1 MVLAVETLARLIW
14 KDVACTA
21 RKPIEL
27 SGMLVFAAAAA
38 VVVAYA
44 VLFTSDRAP
53 VYAVSLFLV
62 PAFISMFV
70 AFTGFI
76 REAEEGTLDGLRVS
90 PVGGELIFFSK
101 LFFSLMLI
109 GAVTAVYE
117 SLVIFFTG
125 GDILLLNPS
134 LQMLALS
141 YIVYLAATAS
151 LASSMLVYSSARSIL
166 VPVVLLV
173 LVLPAG
179 QSYIPLYMDAMA
191 GIMSLQPILT
201 MWVVSLGYSLIASA
215 LSRTALF

>member
-1 MVLAVETLARLIW
+1 VVETLVRLVW
-14 KDVACTA
+14 KDLACTA
-21 RKPIEL
+21 RRPIEL
-27 SGMLVFAAAAA
+27 SGMLVFAATAA

-44 VLFTSDRAP
+44 TLFTSDRAP
-53 VYAVSLFLV
+53 VYATSLFLI

-76 REAEEGTLDGLRVS
+76 REVEEGTLNGLRVS

-101 LFFSLMLI
+101 LLFSLMLI

-117 SLVIFFTG
+117 LLTVFFTG
-125 GDILLLNPS
+125 GDVLLLNPL
-134 LQMLALS
+134 LQILTLS

-151 LASSMLVYSSARSIL
+151 LASSMLIYSSARSIL

-173 LVLPAG
+173 LVLPVG

-191 GIMSLQPILT
+191 GIMSLQPLLSI
-201 MWVVSLGYSLIASA
+201 WVISLGYSLIASA
-215 LSRTALF
+215 LSRTVLF

>member
-1 MVLAVETLARLIW
+1 MILAVEMLVKLVW
-14 KDVACTA
+14 KDIACTA
-21 RKPIEL
+21 RKPVEF

-44 VLFTSDRAP
+44 ALFAGDRAP
-53 VYAVSLFLV
+53 VYAISLFLV

-76 REAEEGTLDGLRVS
+76 REFEEGTLDSLRVA
-90 PVGGELIFFSK
+90 PIGGELIFFSK
-101 LFFSLMLI
+101 LFFSFILI
-109 GAVTAVYE
+109 GVVTAAYE
-117 SLVIFFTG
+117 LLVVFFTG
-125 GDILLLNPS
+125 GDVSLLNPY

-151 LASSMLVYSSARSIL
+151 LASSMLVYSSAKSVL

-173 LVLPAG
+173 LVLPVG
-179 QSYIPLYMDAMA
+179 QSYIPLYMDAIA
-191 GIMSLQPILT
+191 GIVSLQPLLSI
-201 MWVVSLGYSLIASA
+201 WVVSLGYSLIASA

>member
-1 MVLAVETLARLIW
+1 LTQVVETLVRLVW
-14 KDVACTA
+14 KDLACTA
-21 RKPIEL
+21 RRPIEL
-27 SGMLVFAAAAA
+27 SGMLVFAATAA

-44 VLFTSDRAP
+44 TLFTSDRAP
-53 VYAVSLFLV
+53 VYATSLFLI

-76 REAEEGTLDGLRVS
+76 REVEEGTLNGLRVS

-101 LFFSLMLI
+101 LLFSLMLI

-117 SLVIFFTG
+117 LLTVFFTG
-125 GDILLLNPS
+125 GDVLLLNPL
-134 LQMLALS
+134 LQILTLS

-151 LASSMLVYSSARSIL
+151 LASSMLIYSSARSIL

-173 LVLPAG
+173 LVLPVG

-191 GIMSLQPILT
+191 GIMSLQPLLSI
-201 MWVVSLGYSLIASA
+201 WVISLGYSLIASA
-215 LSRTALF
+215 LSRTVLF

>member
-1 MVLAVETLARLIW
+1 MVETLVRLVW
-14 KDVACTA
+14 KDLACTA
-21 RKPIEL
+21 RRPIEL
-27 SGMLVFAAAAA
+27 SGMLVFAATAA

-44 VLFTSDRAP
+44 TLFTSDRAP
-53 VYAVSLFLV
+53 VYATSLFLI

-76 REAEEGTLDGLRVS
+76 REVEEGTLNGLRVS

-101 LFFSLMLI
+101 LLFSLMLI

-117 SLVIFFTG
+117 LLTVFFTG
-125 GDILLLNPS
+125 GDVLLLNPL
-134 LQMLALS
+134 LQILTLS

-151 LASSMLVYSSARSIL
+151 LASSMLIYSSARSIL

-173 LVLPAG
+173 LVLPVG

-191 GIMSLQPILT
+191 GIMSLQPLLSI
-201 MWVVSLGYSLIASA
+201 WVISLGYSLIASA
-215 LSRTALF
+215 LSRTVLF

>member
-1 MVLAVETLARLIW
+1 MTQVVETLVRLVW
-14 KDVACTA
+14 KDLACTA
-21 RKPIEL
+21 RRPIEL
-27 SGMLVFAAAAA
+27 SGMLVFAATAA

-44 VLFTSDRAP
+44 TLFTSDRAP
-53 VYAVSLFLV
+53 VYATSLFLI

-76 REAEEGTLDGLRVS
+76 REVEEGTLNGLRVS

-101 LFFSLMLI
+101 LLFSLMLI

-117 SLVIFFTG
+117 LLTVFFTG
-125 GDILLLNPS
+125 GDVLLLNPL
-134 LQMLALS
+134 LQILTLS

-151 LASSMLVYSSARSIL
+151 LASSMLIYSSARSIL

-173 LVLPAG
+173 LVLPVG

-191 GIMSLQPILT
+191 GIMSLQPLLSI
-201 MWVVSLGYSLIASA
+201 WVISLGYSLIASA
-215 LSRTALF
+215 LSRTVLF